1 MARRTR
7 AGCADRPCGAGAA
20 GNLPPVTS
28 PVPRIA
34 NTALQESVDGVLMQ
48 VDRDTV
54 LRARAVLMQEADEL
68 EEAMREAT
76 AARPEM
82 RLPGRMGSPGQGV
95 WVGRCSDDPISGP
108 AQISFNRKIDA
119 MLKPCWQYIYDLRTG
134 GEQLAEAAR
143 RYGYTEDEVLAS
155 FRKR

>member
-1 MARRTR
+1 MTGPA
-7 AGCADRPCGAGAA
+7 
-20 GNLPPVTS
+20 
-28 PVPRIA
+28 PRIA
-34 NTALQESVDGVLMQ
+34 NAALQASVDGVLMQ

-54 LRARAVLMQEADEL
+54 LKARAVLLHEADEL

-82 RLPGRMGSPGQGV
+82 RLPGGMGSPGQGV

-108 AQISFNRKIDA
+108 AQLSFNRKIDA
-119 MLKPCWQYIYDLRTG
+119 LLQPCWQHIHDLRTG

-143 RYGYTEDEVLAS
+143 RYGYTEGEILAS
-155 FRKR
+155 FRKQ